1 MYLDNM
7 NAQHKEIHE
16 LVKEIQKWKFTADVE
31 THAEELT
38 KNVAK
43 LAGVLSVHLAAE
55 DKYLY
60 PSLMKSEDATV
71 RECAKRFAD
80 DMGDLSKDFNAYKS
94 TYNTAGKIKGESH
107 KFVADTSVIIGALLN
122 RLQKEDM
129 ELYPL
134 VKD

>member
-1 MYLDNM
+1 M

-16 LVKEIQKWKFTADVE
+16 LAKEIQKWKFTAGVE
-31 THAEELT
+31 AHAEKLT
-38 KNVAK
+38 KHMAK

-60 PSLMKSEDATV
+60 PSLMKREDATV
-71 RECAKRFAD
+71 RECAKRFAN

-94 TYNTAGKIKGESH
+94 NYNTAGKIKGESH
-107 KFVADTSVIIGALLN
+107 KFVADTSIIIGALLN
-122 RLQKEDM
+122 RLQREDM